1 MFSIFIIVNHDINE
15 IKRIELRNGKYKNK
29 FTITTKNKAIDKLK
43 SLIFLGLII
52 IIIAINLN
60 MNIKK

>member
-1 MFSIFIIVNHDINE
+1 MENT
-15 IKRIELRNGKYKNK
+15 KNK

-60 MNIKK
+60 MNIKKIIRFCRI